1 MERKEL
7 KKWYKLYIN
16 LKKILIYL
24 LLVCIPIVCVADG
37 HLTEDQ
43 KKETIECA
51 GIYYANSMIP
61 QAQLELDKIVHSF
74 AAKKFLSSYLVKEG
88 VNEDNLNKELIKI
101 VDVRYGK
108 PYEENTTKECD
119 NFIYKLIPNSKN
131 EIDKLIKSGI
141 Y

>member
-1 MERKEL
+1 M
-7 KKWYKLYIN
+7 
-16 LKKILIYL
+16 KKIFFYL
-24 LLVCIPIVCVADG
+24 LILFSPAICLADG
-37 HLTEDQ
+37 HLTVDQ
-43 KKETIECA
+43 KKKTIECA

-61 QAQLELDKIVHSF
+61 QAELELDKIVYSF

-108 PYEENTTKECD
+108 PYEESTTKECD
-119 NFIYKLIPNSKN
+119 NFIYKLIPNSKS
-131 EIDKLIKSGI
+131 EIDKIVKSGV

>member
-1 MERKEL
+1 M
-7 KKWYKLYIN
+7 
-16 LKKILIYL
+16 KKIITLISIL
-24 LLVCIPIVCVADG
+24 F
-37 HLTEDQ
+37 LTSAYAGMSDDD
-43 KKETIECA
+43 KKKTIECA

-61 QAQLELDKIVHSF
+61 QAELELDKIVHSF

-108 PYEENTTKECD
+108 PFEENTTKECD
-119 NFIYKLIPNSKN
+119 SFIYKLIPSSKS
-131 EIDKLIKSGI
+131 EIDKLVKSGI

>member
-1 MERKEL
+1 M
-7 KKWYKLYIN
+7 
-16 LKKILIYL
+16 KKIITLISI
-24 LLVCIPIVCVADG
+24 LLVTSAYADMS
-37 HLTEDQ
+37 DND
-43 KKETIECA
+43 KKKTIECA

-61 QAQLELDKIVHSF
+61 QAELELDKIVHSF

-119 NFIYKLIPNSKN
+119 SFIYKLIPNSKS
-131 EIDKLIKSGI
+131 EIDKLVKSGI

>member
-1 MERKEL
+1 MR
-7 KKWYKLYIN
+7 
-16 LKKILIYL
+16 KIL
-24 LLVCIPIVCVADG
+24 LVLIFTLIFSKTFADG

-43 KKETIECA
+43 KKKTIECA

-61 QAQLELDKIVHSF
+61 QAELELDKIVHSF

-119 NFIYKLIPNSKN
+119 SFIYKLIPNSKS
-131 EIDKLIKSGI
+131 EIDKLVKSGI
-141 Y
+141 YWKK

>member
-1 MERKEL
+1 M
-7 KKWYKLYIN
+7 I
-16 LKKILIYL
+16 KIIFTFVFSLISS
-24 LLVCIPIVCVADG
+24 VSFADG

-43 KKETIECA
+43 KNKTIECA

-61 QAQLELDKIVHSF
+61 QAELELDKITHSF

-101 VDVRYGK
+101 VDTRYGK
-108 PYEENTTKECD
+108 PYEENTTNACD
-119 NFIYKLIPNSKN
+119 SFIFELIPDSKA
-131 EIDKLIKSGI
+131 EIEKIVKSGI

>member
-1 MERKEL
+1 M
-7 KKWYKLYIN
+7 
-16 LKKILIYL
+16 KKIITLISILFITSAY
-24 LLVCIPIVCVADG
+24 ADMS
-37 HLTEDQ
+37 EDD
-43 KKETIECA
+43 KKKTVECA

-61 QAQLELDKIVHSF
+61 QAELELEKIVHSF

-101 VDVRYGK
+101 VDERYGK

-119 NFIYKLIPNSKN
+119 SFIYKLIPNSKS
-131 EIDKLIKSGI
+131 EIDKLVKSGI

>member
-1 MERKEL
+1 M
-7 KKWYKLYIN
+7 KKLIITLFSILFLTYAYAGMSDEN
-16 LKKILIYL
+16 KK
-24 LLVCIPIVCVADG
+24 
-37 HLTEDQ
+37 
-43 KKETIECA
+43 KTIECA

-61 QAQLELDKIVHSF
+61 QAELELDKIVHSF

-119 NFIYKLIPNSKN
+119 SFIYKLIPNSKS
-131 EIDKLIKSGI
+131 EIDKLVKSGI

>member
-1 MERKEL
+1 M
-7 KKWYKLYIN
+7 
-16 LKKILIYL
+16 KKIILTLIFTL
-24 LLVCIPIVCVADG
+24 MSSISFADG

-43 KKETIECA
+43 KKKTIECA

-61 QAQLELDKIVHSF
+61 QAELELEKITHSF

-108 PYEENTTKECD
+108 PYEEKTTNECD
-119 NFIYKLIPNSKN
+119 NFVFELIPGSKD
-131 EIDKLIKSGI
+131 EIEKIVKSGI

>member
-1 MERKEL
+1 MR
-7 KKWYKLYIN
+7 
-16 LKKILIYL
+16 KIL
-24 LLVCIPIVCVADG
+24 LVLIFTLISSKAFADG

-43 KKETIECA
+43 KKKTIECA

-61 QAQLELDKIVHSF
+61 QAELELDKIVHSF

-88 VNEDNLNKELIKI
+88 VNEDNLNNELIKI

-108 PYEENTTKECD
+108 PYEENTTNECD
-119 NFIYKLIPNSKN
+119 SFIYKLIPNSKS
-131 EIDKLIKSGI
+131 EIDKLVKSGI

>member
-1 MERKEL
+1 M
-7 KKWYKLYIN
+7 KK
-16 LKKILIYL
+16 L
-24 LLVCIPIVCVADG
+24 LLNLVIFLSPIVCFADG

-43 KKETIECA
+43 KKKTIECA

-61 QAQLELDKIVHSF
+61 QAELELDKIVHSF

-119 NFIYKLIPNSKN
+119 SFVYTLIPNSKS
-131 EIDKLIKSGI
+131 EIDKIVKSGV

>member
-1 MERKEL
+1 MR
-7 KKWYKLYIN
+7 
-16 LKKILIYL
+16 KIL
-24 LLVCIPIVCVADG
+24 LVLILTLISSKTFADG

-43 KKETIECA
+43 KKKTIECA

-61 QAQLELDKIVHSF
+61 QAELELDKIVHSF

-119 NFIYKLIPNSKN
+119 SFIYKLIPNSKS
-131 EIDKLIKSGI
+131 EIDKLVKSGI